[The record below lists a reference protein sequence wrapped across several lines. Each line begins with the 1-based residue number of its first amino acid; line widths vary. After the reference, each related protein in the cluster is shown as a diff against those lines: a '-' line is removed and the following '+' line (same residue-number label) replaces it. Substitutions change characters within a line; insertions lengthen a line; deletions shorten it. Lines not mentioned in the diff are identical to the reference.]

1 MARSPT
7 KRHALGTRRPPGR
20 PASIDHDRIVA
31 AAAQMAPAELSMRA
45 LAKRLG
51 VSVQALYTHVSG
63 RDEVLRLLNQQTLA
77 TMEVPPLDRRH
88 WSEWLLDYACASR
101 ALLLRCPSLIT
112 HIDVSAPGT
121 PASLEHTERVLEI
134 LVTAGFSDTE
144 ALATW
149 DLLGRF
155 LTGWVTGELAY
166 EAAARTG
173 NPFRRLYEQMATRR
187 PDEMPVM
194 NRLLHRL
201 PSHTWP
207 APGAFEDAV
216 RTLLAGIAARRRPKR
231 AATRISRPG
240 VAAVSRQES
249 PRLTGNPTAAVR
261 GNTGRKG
268 RR

>member
-1 MARSPT
+1 MP
-7 KRHALGTRRPPGR
+7 
-20 PASIDHDRIVA
+20 
-31 AAAQMAPAELSMRA
+31 PAELSMRA

-88 WSEWLLDYACASR
+88 WSHWLLDYACASR

-112 HIDVSAPGT
+112 HVDVGAPGT
-121 PASLEHTERVLEI
+121 PASLDHNERVLEI
-134 LVTAGFSDTE
+134 LVNAGFPDTE

-149 DLLGRF
+149 DLLARF
-155 LTGWVTGELAY
+155 LMGWVAGELAY

-187 PDEMPVM
+187 PDEVPVM
-194 NRLLHRL
+194 SRLLHRL

-207 APGAFEDAV
+207 APGAFEEAV
-216 RTLLAGIAARRRPKR
+216 RTLLAGVAARRRSKR
-231 AATRISRPG
+231 AATRISRPR
-240 VAAVSRQES
+240 VEPVSRQES
-249 PRLTGNPTAAVR
+249 PRSTGNPPAARDPKMRRR
-261 GNTGRKG
+261 GSVA
-268 RR
+268 